1 VEGAAMSARG
11 DILDAI
17 RAQRVRSTPR
27 PAQYRPPPAAGDLIE
42 SFTRRASAVDAEVRL
57 LNDMNEIPGA
67 VADLLRARNI
77 AAEIHI
83 APNASAPDMPS
94 LTVTHAPPGPD
105 DAALTTAPFAIAET
119 GTLAYTA
126 AEPNPASWHFRA
138 GFEIAVLRATDI
150 LPHMEN
156 ALARIKAKSALPHTI
171 NFVTGPSR
179 TGDIEQTLELGA
191 HGPKALA
198 ILIIRA

>member
-1 VEGAAMSARG
+1 MSARG

-27 PAQYRPPPAAGDLIE
+27 PAQYQPSPLPGDLIE
-42 SFTRRASAVDAEVRL
+42 NFMRRASAVDAEVRV
-57 LNDMNEIPGA
+57 LNSASEIPAA
-67 VADLLRARNI
+67 VADLLRAKNM
-77 AAEIHI
+77 AAKIHI
-83 APNASAPDMPS
+83 ATGAPAPDMPS
-94 LTVTHAPPGPD
+94 LTVMRAPPGPD
-105 DAALTTAPFAIAET
+105 DAALTATPFAIAET

-138 GFEIAVLRATDI
+138 GFEIAVLRAADI

-156 ALARIKAKSALPHTI
+156 ALARIKGQGALPRTI